1 MFGRVLVANRGEIAC
16 RIIAT
21 CRRLGIHTIAVFSD
35 ADRHAR
41 HVRVADEAHAIGPAP
56 AAQSYLNIERVIE
69 VARATRAEA
78 VHPGYGFLSENAE
91 FAAACAGAGI
101 VFIGPSPA
109 SIRSMGLK
117 DEAKN
122 IVAAA
127 GVPVVPGYHGSD
139 AAPDTLQRE
148 AERIGLPLLVK
159 AVAGGGGKG
168 MRVVRSA
175 AQLAEAIAA
184 AGSEAATSFRDG
196 RIMLE
201 RFIDRPRHIE
211 VQVFGDSHGNHVHL
225 FERECSIQRRYQ
237 KIVEESPSPFLSPAQ
252 RERITS
258 AGVRAVAAVGYVNA
272 GTVEFLVAPDGE
284 FFFLE
289 MNTRLQVEHPVT
301 ESVTGFDLVEW
312 QLGIAAGARLPVP
325 QERIVQCGHAIEAR
339 IYSEDPRRGFLP
351 STGRVERFAFPPEDR
366 GWRVDRGIDD
376 GDEVQVHY
384 DAMVAKAIASGADRA
399 AAIGQLRQS
408 LARTAVFGPASNL
421 ALLRRIAAHPDFAA
435 GAMDTAYVDRH
446 LDELLRSDQP
456 VSEPA
461 WLAAADYALS
471 SLAVARGAHEPLS
484 PWALGDAWQTG
495 RLGRVTLGV
504 ASPDFRRLVARR
516 RGKTVELEGDGL
528 ALRAEVT
535 AGEHDLVSV
544 RADGATA
551 EVILVGHG
559 RKLVV
564 THGASHELEL
574 VHPWPFAQGGDEA
587 DTHPA
592 SPLPGR
598 VIALHVKEG
607 QEVAAG
613 EPLAVVE
620 GMKMQHTVKAGG
632 AGRVT
637 AVLVEAGQL
646 VEADTVLCEIEAR

>member
-1 MFGRVLVANRGEIAC
+1 MFGRVLIANRGEIAC
-16 RIIAT
+16 RVIAT
-21 CRRLGIHTIAVFSD
+21 CRRLGIHTIAVFSE

-41 HVRVADEAHAIGPAP
+41 HVRLADEAHPVGPAP

-69 VARATRAEA
+69 VARTARADA
-78 VHPGYGFLSENAE
+78 VHPGYGFLSENTE
-91 FAAACAGAGI
+91 FAAACAGAG
-101 VFIGPSPA
+101 VAFIGPSPE

-139 AAPDTLQRE
+139 ASAATLRRE

-159 AVAGGGGKG
+159 AIAGGGGKG

-175 AQLAEAIAA
+175 GELADAIAA
-184 AGSEAATSFRDG
+184 AGSEAANSFRDG

-211 VQVFGDSHGNHVHL
+211 VQVFGDTHGNHVHL

-237 KIVEESPSPFLSPAQ
+237 KIIEESPSPFLTPAL
-252 RERITS
+252 RERITA
-258 AGVRAVAAVGYVNA
+258 AGVRAVAAVDYVNA

-284 FFFLE
+284 FYFLE

-301 ESVTGFDLVEW
+301 ETVTGFDLVEW
-312 QLGIAAGARLPVP
+312 QLAIAAGQRLPVP

-351 STGRVERFAFPPEDR
+351 STGRVERFAFPPED
-366 GWRVDRGIDD
+366 GAWRVDRGIDD

-384 DAMVAKAIASGADRA
+384 DAMIAKAIASGANRA

-408 LARTAVFGPASNL
+408 LARTAVFGPSSNL

-446 LDELLRSDQP
+446 LDELLNADEP
-456 VSEPA
+456 VSGPA
-461 WLAAADYALS
+461 WLAVADYALA
-471 SLAVARGAHEPLS
+471 SLAAAGAGTGS
-484 PWALGDAWQTG
+484 PWSLGDAWQTG
-495 RLGRVTLGV
+495 GLGRVTLGV
-504 ASPDFRRLVARR
+504 AAPGFRRLVARR
-516 RGKTVELEGDGL
+516 RGATVELEGEGL
-528 ALRAEVT
+528 ALRGEVA

-544 RADGATA
+544 QHAGTTA
-551 EVILVGHG
+551 EVALVGHG

-564 THGASHELEL
+564 SHGASHDLEL
-574 VHPWPFAQGGDEA
+574 VHPWPFPKGTDEA

-598 VIALHVKEG
+598 VVALHVQEG

-613 EPLAVVE
+613 EALAVVE
-620 GMKMQHTVKAGG
+620 GMKMQHTVKAGR
-632 AGRVT
+632 AGRIAT
-637 AVLVEAGQL
+637 LLVEAGQL
-646 VEADTVLCEIEAR
+646 VEADAVLCEIEAR